1 MVNINDFTSILGN
14 NVTLKV
20 IQEFIADPDEP
31 YSISY
36 MHELTGSSKPAV
48 KDAFNLLLNSKLI
61 YQANKNDKRP
71 LFKINK
77 KSNRFVALTILSYA
91 ILDDNDRTDL
101 MKAAIKEYIIDSNA
115 NNQTF
120 DDRLIKV

>member
-1 MVNINDFTSILGN
+1 MGNLNNFISILRNG
-14 NVTLKV
+14 VIIKV

-36 MHELTGSSKPAV
+36 MHELAGSSKPAV
-48 KDAFNLLLNSKLI
+48 KDAFNLLLKSKLI

-77 KSNRFVALTILSYA
+77 KSNRFVALTLLSYA
-91 ILDDNDRTDL
+91 ILDDNDRADL
-101 MKAAIKEYIIDSNA
+101 MKAAIKEYINDGNA
-115 NNQTF
+115 NNREF

>member
-48 KDAFNLLLNSKLI
+48 KDAFNLLLKSKLI

-101 MKAAIKEYIIDSNA
+101 MQAAIKEYIIDSNA
-115 NNQTF
+115 NNQKF

>member
-1 MVNINDFTSILGN
+1 MGNINDFTSILGN
-14 NVTLKV
+14 SVTLKV

-48 KDAFNLLLNSKLI
+48 KDAFNLLLKSKLI

-77 KSNRFVALTILSYA
+77 KSNRFVALTLLSYA

>member
-1 MVNINDFTSILGN
+1 MGNINDFTSILGN
-14 NVTLKV
+14 SVTLKV
-20 IQEFIADPDEP
+20 IQEFIVDPDEP

-48 KDAFNLLLNSKLI
+48 KDAFNLLLKSKLI

-77 KSNRFVALTILSYA
+77 KSNRFVALTLLSYA

>member
-1 MVNINDFTSILGN
+1 MGNLNNFISILRNG
-14 NVTLKV
+14 VIIKV

-36 MHELTGSSKPAV
+36 MHELAGSSKPAV
-48 KDAFNLLLNSKLI
+48 KDAFNLLLKSKLI

-77 KSNRFVALTILSYA
+77 KSNRFVALTLLSYA
-91 ILDDNDRTDL
+91 ILDDNDLTEL
-101 MKAAIKEYIIDSNA
+101 MKAAIKEYINDGNA
-115 NNQTF
+115 NNREF

>member
-1 MVNINDFTSILGN
+1 MGNLNNFISILRNG
-14 NVTLKV
+14 VIIKV

-36 MHELTGSSKPAV
+36 MHELAGSSKPAV
-48 KDAFNLLLNSKLI
+48 KDAFNLLLKSKLI

-77 KSNRFVALTILSYA
+77 KSNRFVALTLLSYA

-101 MKAAIKEYIIDSNA
+101 MKAAIKEYINDGNA
-115 NNQTF
+115 NNREF